1 MWAAAKAAEVDCGS
15 PAGRPARRL
24 AAEEGGIPCCR
35 PKIPSNLIAM
45 QWDVY
50 QDNCEHGTRTTR
62 PCLSGRVVLKISED
76 CFNFKSEIN
85 K

>member
-35 PKIPSNLIAM
+35 PKQKTIKLDRNAM
-45 QWDVY
+45 
-50 QDNCEHGTRTTR
+50 GR
-62 PCLSGRVVLKISED
+62 LSR
-76 CFNFKSEIN
+76 
-85 K
+85 